1 MANAI
6 VSAREWGMAGCH
18 TCGKA
23 VHVGKHAHVECPR
36 CGADVHYRK
45 HDSINRAWAFLIAA
59 FIMYIPANTE
69 PMMRTTSL
77 GNTSADT
84 ILEGVIYF
92 LTHGDWPI
100 ALVIFAASVMLP
112 LLKMIAIAYIL
123 ISVQRGSASKKT
135 EKTILY
141 KLAEILG
148 KWSMLD
154 IFVVGL
160 MAGLVQLGALTT
172 IAPGP
177 ACIAFAAVVILTM
190 FAEMAFDPKL
200 IWDQMEEL

>member
-1 MANAI
+1 MASII
-6 VSAREWGMAGCH
+6 VSAKERGIAGCH
-18 TCGKA
+18 TCGQA
-23 VHVGKHAHVECPR
+23 VKMQNYAQVECPR
-36 CGADVHYRK
+36 CGAEVHYRK
-45 HDSINRAWAFLIAA
+45 YDSINRAWAFLIAA

-69 PMMRTTSL
+69 PMMHTTSL

-92 LTHGDWPI
+92 LSHGDWPL
-100 ALVIFAASVMLP
+100 ALVIFSASVMLP
-112 LLKMIAIAYIL
+112 LLKMIAIAYVL
-123 ISVQRGSASKKT
+123 ISVQRGSGSRKT
-135 EKTILY
+135 EKTNLY

-200 IWDQMEEL
+200 IWDQVDK

>member
-1 MANAI
+1 MTSNV
-6 VSAREWGMAGCH
+6 VSAIDLGMAGCH

-23 VHVGKHAHVECPR
+23 VHVGKHSHVECPR

-92 LTHGDWPI
+92 LSHGDWPL

-123 ISVQRGSASKKT
+123 ISVQRGSTSKKI
-135 EKTILY
+135 EKTNLY
-141 KLAEILG
+141 RIAEILG

-200 IWDQMEEL
+200 IWDQVDK

>member
-1 MANAI
+1 
-6 VSAREWGMAGCH
+6 MAGCH
-18 TCGKA
+18 TCGQA
-23 VHVGKHAHVECPR
+23 VHVGKHTHVECPR
-36 CGADVHYRK
+36 CGAEVHYRK
-45 HDSINRAWAFLIAA
+45 TDSINRAWAFLIAA
-59 FIMYIPANTE
+59 MIMYIPANTE

-84 ILEGVIYF
+84 ILEGVLYF
-92 LTHGDWPI
+92 VTHGDWPI
-100 ALVIFAASVMLP
+100 GLVIFAASVMLP

-123 ISVQRGSASKKT
+123 ISVQRGSATKKS
-135 EKTILY
+135 EKTTLY

-190 FAEMAFDPKL
+190 FAEMVFDPKL
-200 IWDQMEEL
+200 IWDQMEEK

>member
-1 MANAI
+1 MTSNV
-6 VSAREWGMAGCH
+6 VSAIDLGMAGCH

-23 VHVGKHAHVECPR
+23 VHLGKRDHVECPR

-45 HDSINRAWAFLIAA
+45 HDSINRAWALLIAA
-59 FIMYIPANTE
+59 FVMYIPANTE

-77 GNTSADT
+77 GNVSADT
-84 ILEGVIYF
+84 IMEGVIYF
-92 LTHGDWPI
+92 LSHGDYLI
-100 ALVIFAASVMLP
+100 GVVIFAASIMLP
-112 LLKMIAIAYIL
+112 LLKMIALAYIF
-123 ISVQRGSASKKT
+123 IMAQSRST
-135 EKTILY
+135 ERRMEQTNLY

-160 MAGLVQLGALTT
+160 MAGLVQLGSLTT
-172 IAPGP
+172 IEPGP

-190 FAEMAFDPKL
+190 IAEMVFDPKL
-200 IWDQMEEL
+200 IWDQKEVK